1 MLIAIRIKFI
11 FIAACANVLML
22 WLFFFLR
29 SNGVNENFYV
39 FGIPHSGKIVY
50 RIRRRVSEYVPDD
63 CAMLKLQNRKLPR
76 IVFII
81 IYKRKI

>member
-1 MLIAIRIKFI
+1 MQFHVVFSFALFLQLNRVLIAIRIKFI

-39 FGIPHSGKIVY
+39 FHTREKLFT
-50 RIRRRVSEYVPDD
+50 EYVDVWVN
-63 CAMLKLQNRKLPR
+63 MYRM
-76 IVFII
+76 IVLC
-81 IYKRKI
+81 